1 MAAVTCLWDV
11 LLRPALDGMV
21 RPRETRYAVAVA
33 TNITQVRLIIHAARS
48 IVERSP
54 ALAGLLEGVTEDELR
69 FTLPS
74 GARTAIKA
82 FPCTSRGGRGF
93 PISCLV
99 MDESAHFLTADDG
112 DRAADRVWEA
122 LAPSTAQFGDLARII
137 VSSTPYGEH
146 GMFASLWQRA
156 HAGEIRDALA
166 QHATTSEMNPT
177 VTTEFLAAEQARDPE
192 SFAAEFE
199 ACFTG
204 SGDAFIDFDRI
215 MLMGAPTA
223 RPEHAETWVAGL
235 DPAFSR
241 DPFGVALVGRAADG
255 GLVVGP
261 VLALDAQGD
270 FSGPVDEAA
279 RVIGE
284 YNATAVTDQ
293 FCQAPVVERLRYEH
307 GLQVRVNTMS
317 AQSKTEIFQLLRL
330 RLYDG
335 SLLLP
340 DHPGLTGELRRL
352 RTRYSAGSASILNPR
367 VGGSHGD
374 MAQALALAVG
384 ELGTAA
390 SPSPPILM
398 SKDSRWSLQRIN
410 EAPQGR
416 NKRRM
421 PTTGIVGYGTGRWE
435 VDESEVAPFV
445 IRRPGGSG
453 NRI

>member
-1 MAAVTCLWDV
+1 
-11 LLRPALDGMV
+11 
-21 RPRETRYAVAVA
+21 
-33 TNITQVRLIIHAARS
+33 
-48 IVERSP
+48 
-54 ALAGLLEGVTEDELR
+54 
-69 FTLPS
+69 
-74 GARTAIKA
+74 
-82 FPCTSRGGRGF
+82 
-93 PISCLV
+93 
-99 MDESAHFLTADDG
+99 
-112 DRAADRVWEA
+112 
-122 LAPSTAQFGDLARII
+122 
-137 VSSTPYGEH
+137 
-146 GMFASLWQRA
+146 
-156 HAGEIRDALA
+156 
-166 QHATTSEMNPT
+166 MNPT
-177 VTTEFLAAEQARDPE
+177 VTAEFLAAEQTRDPD

-199 ACFTG
+199 ARFTG

-215 MLMGAPTA
+215 MLAGAPIA
-223 RPEHAETWVAGL
+223 RPEHAQTWVAGL

-241 DPFGVALVGRAADG
+241 DPFGVAMVGRTADG
-255 GLVVGP
+255 SLVVGP

-307 GLQVRVNTMS
+307 GLQVRVKTMS

-352 RTRYSAGSASILNPR
+352 RTRYAAGAASVVNPR

-384 ELGTAA
+384 ELGTAVA
-390 SPSPPILM
+390 ASPPIFGHRE
-398 SKDSRWSLQRIN
+398 SRWPLQRVN

-416 NKRRM
+416 NQRPI
-421 PTTGIVGYGTGRWE
+421 PTTGLAPATMGQWGDE
-435 VDESEVAPFV
+435 VESAVAPMV
-445 IRRPGGSG
+445 IRRRGGSR